1 LLAVVVA
8 VMFFFR
14 GNIGPQPSAETSLVP
29 AEPSIA
35 LTTEPR
41 QSVSGGQLTP
51 VPAVQ
56 VTDSKGSP
64 VSGAVVSV
72 SVEPGAFT
80 QGSKMQVTT
89 DAEGRAVFDSLSIS
103 KAGAYRLA
111 FSADGYRSAR
121 SAEFVVRFGIP
132 RVLSVVREPQSGTA
146 GTVVAGEPAVKVT
159 DEAGNPVPG
168 INVDARLDAAGE
180 AADKIA
186 TAPTDVEGLAVF
198 PDIVIPAP
206 GAEYR
211 LNFKARAAGVNDV
224 VSAPFNLTNS

>member
-1 LLAVVVA
+1 
-8 VMFFFR
+8 
-14 GNIGPQPSAETSLVP
+14 
-29 AEPSIA
+29 
-35 LTTEPR
+35 
-41 QSVSGGQLTP
+41 
-51 VPAVQ
+51 
-56 VTDSKGSP
+56 
-64 VSGAVVSV
+64 
-72 SVEPGAFT
+72 
-80 QGSKMQVTT
+80 
-89 DAEGRAVFDSLSIS
+89 
-103 KAGAYRLA
+103 
-111 FSADGYRSAR
+111 
-121 SAEFVVRFGIP
+121 
-132 RVLSVVREPQSGTA
+132 VLSVVREPQSGTA
-146 GTVVAGEPAVKVT
+146 GTALSGEPSVKVT